1 MSSTR
6 DLTMQSHRHIH
17 EPPVLSETHPPPPPK
32 APAAQAPPVLQY
44 RMAARETAVPNAPA
58 QAAARSEP
66 LKGAALASHQSRA
79 AAKTISNDGKACQP
93 ASPQSRVGGSTAKAS
108 PQSRAVQ

>member
-1 MSSTR
+1 
-6 DLTMQSHRHIH
+6 MQSHRHIH